1 MIVGMADESKQ
12 EAAAPS
18 VGRVVHFHPADPEA
32 APLAAVVVALA
43 SEGGDG
49 AVDLFV
55 LPTRHYQGGTVL
67 QAVRHDDEHH
77 DVDEDLA
84 DATDEERA
92 AYYARGRTSQIG
104 SWGWPPRV

>member
-1 MIVGMADESKQ
+1 MIAGMADDTKQ

-18 VGRVVHFHPADPEA
+18 VGRVVHFHPKGGPVESF
-32 APLAAVVVALA
+32 AAVVVALA
-43 SEGGDG
+43 PEGGDG

-55 LPTRHYQGGTVL
+55 LPTRYSAGTVV
-67 QAVRHDDEHH
+67 QAVRHDDEA
-77 DVDEDLA
+77 DDADDDLR

-92 AYYARGRTSQIG
+92 AYYARGRTSQLG